1 MTKRAL
7 LLINRHARQGQK
19 NFAQAVE
26 ILNDLDFELL
36 TVPLKKAGQLRSIV
50 REYGDRV
57 DLVIIGGGDGTLN
70 AIVDSLVE
78 MQLPLGILPLGT
90 ANDLAR
96 TLSIPNTISEACQ
109 VIAEGE
115 VKYIDLG
122 WVNGKHFFNVASV
135 GLSVKITQ
143 NLSKDSKRRWGI
155 LAYVFSAI
163 QAIGQTRPFKA
174 EIRCQGESIKVK
186 TIQIAIGNG
195 RYYGGGMAV
204 VEDAKIDDQ
213 RLDLYSLELEYCW
226 QIFPLLRRL
235 RTGRHHLLPWVR
247 ILQGEE
253 IEIHTRKPYTINT
266 DGELTVAT
274 PATFRVIPRAL
285 AVLSPSADR
294 LVE

>member
-96 TLSIPNTISEACQ
+96 TLSIPNTVSEA
-109 VIAEGE
+109 
-115 VKYIDLG
+115 
-122 WVNGKHFFNVASV
+122 
-135 GLSVKITQ
+135 
-143 NLSKDSKRRWGI
+143 
-155 LAYVFSAI
+155 
-163 QAIGQTRPFKA
+163 
-174 EIRCQGESIKVK
+174 
-186 TIQIAIGNG
+186 
-195 RYYGGGMAV
+195 
-204 VEDAKIDDQ
+204 
-213 RLDLYSLELEYCW
+213 
-226 QIFPLLRRL
+226 
-235 RTGRHHLLPWVR
+235 
-247 ILQGEE
+247 
-253 IEIHTRKPYTINT
+253 
-266 DGELTVAT
+266 
-274 PATFRVIPRAL
+274 
-285 AVLSPSADR
+285 
-294 LVE
+294 